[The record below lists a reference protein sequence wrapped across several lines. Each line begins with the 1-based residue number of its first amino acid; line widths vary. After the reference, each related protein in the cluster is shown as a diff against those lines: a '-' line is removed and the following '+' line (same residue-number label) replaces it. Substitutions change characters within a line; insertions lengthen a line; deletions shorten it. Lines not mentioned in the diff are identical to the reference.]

1 MSLPFFIARRYLFS
15 KKKHNAI
22 NIISGISV
30 CGVALATLALVC
42 TLSVFNGFQDMVA
55 GFFTAFDPELKITV
69 REGKVFDPHEACI
82 RQVHALSEIDV
93 WTETLEENAMVQ
105 YKDRQAMAVIK
116 GVEDNFEQ
124 LTSIDS
130 LLYGTGKFLLSDSM
144 VDYGFLGVELISE
157 LGTGIQFVDP
167 LQVYAPK
174 RNVRVNIANPTAA
187 FNREYLFSPGA
198 IFAVNQ
204 QKYDSRYILTSL
216 DFARRLFNYDTE
228 VSAIEM
234 KLKPG
239 SNIGS
244 VQKKIAGILGDR
256 FIVQNRYE
264 QQADVFRIMEI
275 EKLISYLFLTFIL
288 GIACFNVIGSLSM
301 LILDKREDVE
311 TLRNLGADDRLI
323 ARIFLF
329 EGRMISVFGALSGI
343 VLGLLLCFLQ
353 QRFGLISLGGGNG
366 SFVVDAYPVSVH
378 ATDIIL
384 VFLTVIT
391 VGFLSVWYPVRYLS
405 KRLLRKDKK
414 QLLLTDNRQSVTQ
427 GKNDFLHTRI
437 PRHQIIEGFDTDCLQ
452 VCAMGLFFQHMAI
465 PQGIVGNDIS
475 TAGKA
480 GEHHFIILYV
490 FTLISVNKGKV
501 ESEVQLRYQLQSIT
515 DVEPDFI
522 RVIGILQP
530 RTGEVLL
537 LVVDFKRMQHP
548 ALWQSFCYAKCGI
561 SAISPYLQHLP
572 GTNHPDKHL
581 EHTPL
586 QMSGSHAGI

>member
-130 LLYGTGKFLLSDSM
+130 LLYGTGKFLLSDSV

-204 QKYDSRYILTSL
+204 
-216 DFARRLFNYDTE
+216 

-353 QRFGLISLGGGNG
+353 QRFGLISLGGGKG
-366 SFVVDAYPVSVH
+366 SFVVDAYPVSTCH
-378 ATDIIL
+378 GYYSGIL
-384 VFLTVIT
+384 N
-391 VGFLSVWYPVRYLS
+391 GHHC
-405 KRLLRKDKK
+405 RLLVRMVSGEIPQQAAAEKKIKK

-501 ESEVQLRYQLQSIT
+501 ESEVQLRYPLQGIAN
-515 DVEPDFI
+515 VEPDFI

-548 ALWQSFCYAKCGI
+548 ALRQSFCYAKCGI
-561 SAISPYLQHLP
+561 PAISPYLQHLP

>member
-1 MSLPFFIARRYLFS
+1 MVNYKDLGLVNTREMFKNAMAGKYAIAAFNFNNMEQMQAIIQAAVECKSPVILQVSSGARKYANQTLLRYMAQGAVEYAKELGLNIPITLHLDHGDSFELCKSCIDMGFSSVMIDGSHLPYDE
-15 KKKHNAI
+15 N
-22 NIISGISV
+22 
-30 CGVALATLALVC
+30 VALTKKVVEYAHQFDVTVEGELGVLAGVEMAKRI
-42 TLSVFNGFQDMVA
+42 FHD
-55 GFFTAFDPELKITV
+55 FDPELKITA

-130 LLYGTGKFLLSDSM
+130 LLYGTGKFLLSDSV

-301 LILDKREDVE
+301 LILDKREDVK

-405 KRLLRKDKK
+405 KRLLRK
-414 QLLLTDNRQSVTQ
+414 R
-427 GKNDFLHTRI
+427 
-437 PRHQIIEGFDTDCLQ
+437 
-452 VCAMGLFFQHMAI
+452 
-465 PQGIVGNDIS
+465 
-475 TAGKA
+475 
-480 GEHHFIILYV
+480 
-490 FTLISVNKGKV
+490 
-501 ESEVQLRYQLQSIT
+501 
-515 DVEPDFI
+515 
-522 RVIGILQP
+522 
-530 RTGEVLL
+530 
-537 LVVDFKRMQHP
+537 
-548 ALWQSFCYAKCGI
+548 
-561 SAISPYLQHLP
+561 
-572 GTNHPDKHL
+572 
-581 EHTPL
+581 
-586 QMSGSHAGI
+586 